1 MLSEADVEERRV
13 RVLDTAAGPSP
24 RLNTVE
30 ILSYGLTGG
39 ALWLTLALKVLGSVF
54 AGFFVFPLIHLIG
67 PPLDKWVPSQRA
79 RWVALILLS
88 VIVTAAL
95 SLSMISAYSYL
106 QRGAENAQPLPE
118 RLMQIIDGA
127 RVHLPLWLQEAL
139 PDGADELRAQLLDWL
154 KAHYGELRQ
163 SGKEAVSAL

>member
-1 MLSEADVEERRV
+1 MASARAEVIGQLARGFICLPTDSSDCAPSGKMVPQPARALGRADS
-13 RVLDTAAGPSP
+13 A
-24 RLNTVE
+24 
-30 ILSYGLTGG
+30 
-39 ALWLTLALKVLGSVF
+39 
-54 AGFFVFPLIHLIG
+54 IG
-67 PPLDKWVPSQRA
+67 HRDGRAEPLDDLR
-79 RWVALILLS
+79 
-88 VIVTAAL
+88 
-95 SLSMISAYSYL
+95 YSYL

-163 SGKEAVSAL
+163 SGK